1 MLMKSLEVV
10 AAVIQHQDKILCA
23 LKGEHKYPYLSNKY
37 EFPGGKVEVEETLEQ
52 ALIREIKE
60 ELNLDIEV
68 SQYLL
73 TVEHAY
79 PNFNIELATFLCTT
93 KTIDALALSEHQDIK
108 WCSIDELEQLDWA
121 AADIPIVKYLL
132 DNKTSAC

>member
-1 MLMKSLEVV
+1 MKSLEVV
-10 AAVIQHQDKILCA
+10 AAVIQHQGKILCA

-60 ELNLDIEV
+60 ELNLDIEITE
-68 SQYLL
+68 YLL

-79 PNFNIELATFLCTT
+79 PNFNIELTTFMCVT
-93 KTIDALALSEHQDIK
+93 KTIEELALSEHQDVQ
-108 WCSIDELEQLDWA
+108 WCSINELEQLDWA

-132 DNKTSAC
+132 DNKTATC

>member
-1 MLMKSLEVV
+1 MKSLEVV

-60 ELNLDIEV
+60 ELNLDIEITE
-68 SQYLL
+68 YLL

-79 PNFNIELATFLCTT
+79 PNFNIELTTFMCVT
-93 KTIDALALSEHQDIK
+93 KTIEELALSEHQDVQ
-108 WCSIDELEQLDWA
+108 WCSINELEQLDWA

-132 DNKTSAC
+132 DNKTATC

>member
-1 MLMKSLEVV
+1 MKSLEVV

-37 EFPGGKVEVEETLEQ
+37 EFPGGKVEAEEALEQ

-68 SQYLL
+68 TEYLL
-73 TVEHAY
+73 TVEQAY
-79 PNFNIELATFLCTT
+79 PNFNIDLATFMCAT
-93 KTIDALALSEHQDIK
+93 KTIEELALSEHRDVQ
-108 WCSIDELEQLDWA
+108 WRTIDELEQLDWA

-132 DNKTSAC
+132 DNKTATC

>member
-1 MLMKSLEVV
+1 MKSLEVV

-37 EFPGGKVEVEETLEQ
+37 EFPGGKVEAEETLEQ

-68 SQYLL
+68 TKYLL

-79 PNFNIELATFLCTT
+79 PNFNIELATFMCMT
-93 KTIDALALSEHQDIK
+93 KTIEELALSEHQDVQ
-108 WCSIDELEQLDWA
+108 WCTMDELEQLDWA

-132 DNKTSAC
+132 DNKTAAC

>member
-1 MLMKSLEVV
+1 MKSLEVV
-10 AAVIQHQDKILCA
+10 AAVIWHQDKILCA

-37 EFPGGKVEVEETLEQ
+37 EFPGGKVEAEETLKQ

-60 ELNLDIEV
+60 ELNLDIEITE
-68 SQYLL
+68 YLL

-79 PNFNIELATFLCTT
+79 PNFNIELATFMCVT
-93 KTIDALALSEHQDIK
+93 KTIEELALSEHQDVQ
-108 WCSIDELEQLDWA
+108 WCSINELEQLDWA

-132 DNKTSAC
+132 DNKTATC

>member
-1 MLMKSLEVV
+1 MKSLEVV

-68 SQYLL
+68 TDYLL

-79 PNFNIELATFLCTT
+79 PNFNIELATFMCVT
-93 KTIDALALSEHQDIK
+93 KTIEELALSEHQDVQ
-108 WCSIDELEQLDWA
+108 WCTIDELEQLDWA

-132 DNKTSAC
+132 DNKTATC

>member
-1 MLMKSLEVV
+1 MKSLEVV

-37 EFPGGKVEVEETLEQ
+37 EFPGGKVELGETLEQ

-68 SQYLL
+68 TEYLL
-73 TVEHAY
+73 TVEHDY
-79 PNFNIELATFLCTT
+79 PHFNIELATFMCAT
-93 KTIDALALSEHQDIK
+93 KTIEELALSEHQDVQ
-108 WCSIDELEQLDWA
+108 WCTIDELEQLDWA
-121 AADIPIVKYLL
+121 AADISIVKYLL
-132 DNKTSAC
+132 DNKTAAC

>member
-1 MLMKSLEVV
+1 MKSLEVV

-37 EFPGGKVEVEETLEQ
+37 EFPGGKVEAEETLKQ

-60 ELNLDIEV
+60 ELNLDIEITE
-68 SQYLL
+68 YLL

-79 PNFNIELATFLCTT
+79 PNFNIELATFMCVT
-93 KTIDALALSEHQDIK
+93 KTIEELALSEHLDVQ
-108 WCSIDELEQLDWA
+108 WCSINELEQLDWA

-132 DNKTSAC
+132 DNKTATC